1 MTDPYAIL
9 GVSRS
14 ASSDE
19 IRAAYRKLAK
29 SLHPDTN
36 PGDKAAEERFKQVTA
51 AFKLL
56 SNPEQRAKFD
66 RGEIDAEG
74 RERPA
79 FHYRTRRD
87 AGPFERGPSGRFE
100 DLGDLFSDLFASGAR
115 SGPRGP
121 APAQDGADLNTRV
134 EVSLNELV
142 SGAKRRVAVGGRKL
156 DVRIPAGVEDGRV
169 LRLRGQGRPGVNGG
183 RPGALLVEVRVKSH
197 PWFKREGHAI
207 RLDLPISIKEAVFG
221 SKVRVPTLDG
231 PVELRVP
238 AGSTSGALLRL
249 RGRGLPDSDG
259 ERGDQLVRL
268 MVDIPTNDTDLE
280 GFLEDWTPPTGY
292 DPRARFKS

>member
-29 SLHPDTN
+29 SLHPDTR
-36 PGDKAAEERFKQVTA
+36 PGDKEAEERFKQVTS

-56 SNPEQRAKFD
+56 SDPDKRAKFD

-100 DLGDLFSDLFASGAR
+100 DLGDLFSDLFASG
-115 SGPRGP
+115 PRGARGA
-121 APAQDGADLNTRV
+121 APGREGADIKTRV
-134 EVSLNELV
+134 EISLDEAV
-142 SGAKRRVAVGGRKL
+142 TGAKRRVSVGGRKL
-156 DVRIPAGVEDGRV
+156 DVTIPAGVEDGRV
-169 LRLRGQGRPGVNGG
+169 LRLRGQGQPGEGGG
-183 RPGALLVEVRVKSH
+183 RPGALLVEVKLKPH
-197 PWFKREGHAI
+197 PWFKREGHDI

-221 SKVRVPTLDG
+221 AKVRAPTLDG

-238 AGSTSGALLRL
+238 AGSNSGAILRL

-259 ERGDQLVRL
+259 LRGDQLVRL
-268 MVDIPTNDTDLE
+268 MVDVPTNDTDLE

-292 DPRARFKS
+292 DPRARFRS